1 MRKKKGKESRTIR
14 GQRRTIEKTTWINL
28 RLQQFTKESAWY
40 CNREPLPK
48 LDPNLPLGGA
58 KAKEEDKKSR
68 RSCHECIFLFSLCC
82 CRPRKHTFPPLWDVM
97 PVCVQAKKAR
107 CPVSVPPH
115 EQKDRQSNSHFM
127 SFAEQR
133 KEPSQHFHLYAA
145 SDGLETSTIPF
156 TRNKYKKRKGKKK
169 KKKQFVFPPES
180 YKWT

>member
-1 MRKKKGKESRTIR
+1 
-14 GQRRTIEKTTWINL
+14 
-28 RLQQFTKESAWY
+28 
-40 CNREPLPK
+40 
-48 LDPNLPLGGA
+48 
-58 KAKEEDKKSR
+58 
-68 RSCHECIFLFSLCC
+68 
-82 CRPRKHTFPPLWDVM
+82 M

-156 TRNKYKKRKGKKK
+156 TRNKYKKTKSKKK
-169 KKKQFVFPPES
+169 KKRAFGFATLCFLLHLKKKKKRTSTPARYKEKPQTENKESNPWSAKSKEQQGNEEEKSSLQVQNNEARLTKKRGKQKKKAGE
-180 YKWT
+180 